1 MITLPSTPGQGA
13 RQAAREMLSDII
25 HQRLDEIFHMVD
37 REFEKAGYGG
47 GRLPAGVV
55 LTGGTAHLPGMV
67 ELAREVF
74 AMPVRAGT
82 PEQGISG
89 LVDSVQAP
97 RYAVPVG
104 VVLYAARNVAQGAPP
119 GGSGGQSPGAE
130 RSFARLKRRVQACF

>member
-55 LTGGTAHLPGMV
+55 LTGGAGHLPGIGA
-67 ELAREVF
+67 LGREGVSM
-74 AMPVRAGT
+74 AVGAGKA
-82 PEQGISG
+82 EQGG
-89 LVDSVQAP
+89 L
-97 RYAVPVG
+97 G
-104 VVLYAARNVAQGAPP
+104 L
-119 GGSGGQSPGAE
+119 GGGREAT
-130 RSFARLKRRVQACF
+130 R